1 MTAPRTS
8 NSISSPSDDGHFEY
22 DEACCPRLLVDIGA
36 ADRLASAETQNGGP
50 MTLAGQLGM
59 RPLVARCQFGPTV
72 DVRVLT
78 RMASL
83 LE

>member
-1 MTAPRTS
+1 MTAPRTFQLDLFTLRRRS
-8 NSISSPSDDGHFEY
+8 LRVRRSLL
-22 DEACCPRLLVDIGA
+22 RLLVDIGA
-36 ADRLASAETQNGGP
+36 ADRLASAETQYWAA

-59 RPLVARCQFGPTV
+59 RPLVARCQFGPSV
-72 DVRVLT
+72 VVRVLT